1 MYLFLWITLHV
12 YMSFNE
18 GKITLTFFFFCVR
31 ATILGTQDQAE
42 ITSNTSLVLKKVAP
56 FLQSYIYQVL

>member
-1 MYLFLWITLHV
+1 
-12 YMSFNE
+12 MSFNE

-56 FLQSYIYQVL
+56 FLLKQNIDKNRGSALEPTKIS